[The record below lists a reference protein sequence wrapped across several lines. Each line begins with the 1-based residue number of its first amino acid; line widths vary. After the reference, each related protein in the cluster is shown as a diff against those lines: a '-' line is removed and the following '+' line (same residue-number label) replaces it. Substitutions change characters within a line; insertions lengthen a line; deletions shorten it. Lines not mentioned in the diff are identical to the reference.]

1 MIFDNLDVE
10 AYDREYSD
18 AQLIRRVARYFAPM
32 RGRIALIVFGVLTG
46 SVVRAAVPILLA
58 RGVGDLQRGPDARY
72 PLALVLVI
80 LGAWVLV
87 WVTNWIR
94 RLYTSRAIGDVVLA
108 LRRDAFQATMRHDL
122 SFHDKFAAGRIVSRI
137 TSDTQ
142 DFGQSVTLVADLV
155 SQVGEVIILF
165 VVLWGISPRMTFL
178 VVTMGPIVLLFALAF
193 RALAKRVTQQ
203 GARAMAEVNSTIGET
218 VSGIA
223 VAKNFRREATVYE
236 AFADVN
242 AMAYRINVVRGFA
255 LSAVFPVLNLLI
267 GAGTGLTMVI
277 GGHAVAD
284 GVIVASAWFLFLQSL
299 DRIWFPL
306 INMASF
312 WSQVQ
317 VGFAA
322 IERIFALV
330 DAEPA
335 VVQTA
340 SLPVPELRGD
350 IRLDHVCF
358 RYGDGK
364 AVLPDLSLHVP
375 AGTSVALVGHTG
387 SGKSSIAR
395 LVARFYEFQD
405 GQILIDDQDIRSLDL
420 SEYRRHL
427 GVVPQA
433 PFLFSG
439 TVAENIRYARPHAT
453 DDELNAL
460 ARSVGDGEWLAALPD
475 GLATD
480 VGERGV
486 RLSMG
491 QRQLVALMRVLV
503 QKPAIFILDEATAS
517 VDPFTE
523 AQIQEALERILGL
536 STSIV
541 IAHRLSTVIAANRII
556 VLESGRIRETGTH
569 EELMAGGG
577 HYAELYD
584 AYFRHQ
590 SLDYEIPEEGAAAV
604 GEG

>member
-10 AYDREYSD
+10 AYDREYTD
-18 AQLIRRVARYFAPM
+18 RQLARRMARYFAPM
-32 RGRIALIVFGVLTG
+32 RRRVALILFGVIAG
-46 SVVRAAVPILLA
+46 SAVRAVVPILLA
-58 RGVGDLQRGPDARY
+58 RSVEGLERGPDARY
-72 PLALVLVI
+72 PLGLVLVV
-80 LGAWVLV
+80 LCAWVLV

-94 RLYTSRAIGDVVLA
+94 RLATSRAIGDVVLTM
-108 LRRDAFQATMRHDL
+108 RRDAFAATMRHDL
-122 SFHDKFAAGRIVSRI
+122 SFHDRFAAGRIVSRI

-155 SQVGEVIILF
+155 SQVGEVLILF
-165 VVLWGISPRMTFL
+165 VVLFGISPRLTLM
-178 VVTMGPIVLLFALAF
+178 VVAMGPAVLLFAWGF
-193 RALAKRVTQQ
+193 RVIAKKVTQQ

-218 VSGIA
+218 VAGIA

-236 AFADVN
+236 AFSVVN
-242 AMAYRINVVRGFA
+242 QMAYRINIVRGFA

-267 GAGTGLTMVI
+267 GAGTGLVMVL
-277 GGHAVAD
+277 GGGSVVA
-284 GVIVASAWFLFLQSL
+284 GAITASAWFLFLQSL

-306 INMASF
+306 INLASF

-322 IERIFALV
+322 VERIFALI

-340 SLPVPELRGD
+340 AEPLPALRGD
-350 IRLDHVCF
+350 IRLEGVCF
-358 RYGDGK
+358 RYGDGE
-364 AVLPDLSLHVP
+364 AVLPDLSLHIP

-395 LVARFYEFQD
+395 LVARFYEFQE
-405 GQILIDDQDIRSLDL
+405 GRILIDGRDIRTLDL
-420 SEYRRHL
+420 AEYRRHL
-427 GVVPQA
+427 GVVPQV

-453 DDELNAL
+453 DDEINDL
-460 ARSVGDGEWLAALPD
+460 ARSVGDGEWLAALPE

-541 IAHRLSTVIAANRII
+541 IAHRLSTVIAADRIV
-556 VLESGRIRETGTH
+556 VLQDGRIRETGTH
-569 EELMAGGG
+569 AELMAAGG

-590 SLDYEIPEEGAAAV
+590 SLDYEIPEEG
-604 GEG
+604 

>member
-18 AQLIRRVARYFAPM
+18 RALAARMAAYFRPMRRRVAL
-32 RGRIALIVFGVLTG
+32 IAFGVLAG
-46 SVVRAAVPILLA
+46 SLVRAAIPILLA
-58 RGVGDLQRGPDARY
+58 QSVGELQRGPDARY
-72 PLALVLVI
+72 PLGLVAIV
-80 LGAWVLV
+80 LGAWILV
-87 WVTNWIR
+87 WATNWIR
-94 RLYTSRAIGDVVLA
+94 RLATSRAIGDVVLTM
-108 LRRDAFQATMRHDL
+108 RRDAFAATMRHDL
-122 SFHDKFAAGRIVSRI
+122 SFHDRFAAGRIVSRI

-155 SQVGEVIILF
+155 SQVGEVLILF
-165 VVLWGISPRMTFL
+165 VVLLGISPRLTL
-178 VVTMGPIVLLFALAF
+178 IVIAMGPVVLLFAWAF
-193 RALAKRVTQQ
+193 RVVARKVTQQ
-203 GARAMAEVNSTIGET
+203 GARAMAEVNATIGET
-218 VSGIA
+218 VAGIA
-223 VAKNFRREATVYE
+223 VAKNFRREATVYDS
-236 AFADVN
+236 FTRVN
-242 AMAYRINVVRGFA
+242 QMAYRINIVRGFA

-267 GAGTGLTMVI
+267 GLGTGLVMVL
-277 GGHAVAD
+277 GGASVVE
-284 GVIVASAWFLFLQSL
+284 GVIAASAWFLFLQSL

-306 INMASF
+306 INLASF

-322 IERIFALV
+322 VERVFALI

-335 VVQTA
+335 VVQVAAET
-340 SLPVPELRGD
+340 LRDPRGD
-350 IRLDHVCF
+350 VRLEGVCF
-358 RYGDGK
+358 RYGDGQ
-364 AVLPDLSLHVP
+364 AVLPDLTLHIP

-405 GQILIDDQDIRSLDL
+405 GRILIDDRDIRTLDL
-420 SEYRRHL
+420 ADYRRHL
-427 GVVPQA
+427 GVVPQV

-439 TVAENIRYARPHAT
+439 TVAENIRYARPEAT
-453 DDELNAL
+453 DEAIRAL
-460 ARSVGDGEWLAALPD
+460 ARSIGDGEWLAALPE
-475 GLATD
+475 GLETD
-480 VGERGV
+480 VGERGT

-523 AQIQEALERILGL
+523 AQIQEALERILGQ

-541 IAHRLSTVIAANRII
+541 IAHRLSTVVAADRIV
-556 VLESGRIRETGTH
+556 VLDEGRIRETGTH
-569 EELMAGGG
+569 AELMAQGG
-577 HYAELYD
+577 HYAALYD

-590 SLDYEIPEEGAAAV
+590 SLDYEIPEEA
-604 GEG
+604 